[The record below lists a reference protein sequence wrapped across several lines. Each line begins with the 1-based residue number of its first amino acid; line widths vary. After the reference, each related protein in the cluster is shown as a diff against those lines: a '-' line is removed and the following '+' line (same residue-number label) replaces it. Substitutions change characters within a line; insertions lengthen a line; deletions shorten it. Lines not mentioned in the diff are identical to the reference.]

1 MKTLCVFLF
10 AIFLVNFCSAQDIVQ
25 ICYHINSDSMQVGY
39 HSEVDIA
46 AISLRFSYTGYQ
58 IDTVEFLEPAQD
70 MSSGYDDSAGELR
83 IFIWKIPLETIP
95 KGTDYLIYI
104 DLSGDGSIFLDTVEA
119 SDYLA
124 NTLNYEEVDCSELG
138 LVYAPESENEENF
151 SLPENFE
158 LFQNYPNPFNPRTTI
173 SYELKEEFFVKL
185 EIYDILGRK
194 VKTLVS
200 EKQSPGFKTFIWDGK
215 NDVQRTL
222 SSGVYL
228 YRLEAG
234 AQKETKKMIL
244 LK

>member
-25 ICYHINSDSMQVGY
+25 ICYHINSDSM
-39 HSEVDIA
+39 
-46 AISLRFSYTGYQ
+46 
-58 IDTVEFLEPAQD
+58 PAQD

-158 LFQNYPNPFNPRTTI
+158 LFQNYPNP
-173 SYELKEEFFVKL
+173 
-185 EIYDILGRK
+185 
-194 VKTLVS
+194 
-200 EKQSPGFKTFIWDGK
+200 Q
-215 NDVQRTL
+215 
-222 SSGVYL
+222 YL
-228 YRLEAG
+228 
-234 AQKETKKMIL
+234 MS
-244 LK
+244 